1 MKKDSSHQDRH
12 HHRHHRRRCRGRRH
26 RRRRRREL
34 GSAKGFVSR
43 TSHRTLL
50 EVRGLTSLGSD
61 SVVVA
66 H

>member
-26 RRRRRREL
+26 RRRCRREL
-34 GSAKGFVSR
+34 PSAGRFVSR

-50 EVRGLTSLGSD
+50 EVRDLTSLWSD